1 MAGTDSDDRGNGKL
15 ESKASS
21 ERTMGTRNGDNL
33 NYRLGYRYYAGTHR
47 AEQIGEMYYR
57 YDGNGNLVTEGAGC
71 RVFCAAF

>member
-1 MAGTDSDDRGNGKL
+1 
-15 ESKASS
+15 
-21 ERTMGTRNGDNL
+21 MGTRNGDNL